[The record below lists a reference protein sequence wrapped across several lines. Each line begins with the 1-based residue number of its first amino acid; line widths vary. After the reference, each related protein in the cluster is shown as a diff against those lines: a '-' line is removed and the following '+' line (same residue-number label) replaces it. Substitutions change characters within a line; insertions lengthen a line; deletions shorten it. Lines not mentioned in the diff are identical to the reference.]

1 MIRPSEYHTIHHI
14 IHVYGENSAQSP
26 RRMFTTACSF
36 ASHFRQQMAQ
46 NADLP
51 SESCKN
57 FSGVIP
63 PNPRPVLGHRAV
75 LYRDSRCFGSH
86 NFQIV
91 PAHLLAIVTTQTRR
105 FFSQLALVLFWKTAI
120 RCHWVDCAADVSDRF
135 YDMPG
140 HGDLV
145 HWLLCHTHRCVVHR
159 PCTPVYVP
167 QLLAQLHQTAGDLP
181 MLSAVRGAS
190 HRCVYYYYYEI

>member
-1 MIRPSEYHTIHHI
+1 MYAVVQPCCIYFDVSKYGGITSYDITFCVGFFQNDDNQVNIGLLWLGLVSYHTIHHI

-63 PNPRPVLGHRAV
+63 PNPCPVLGHRAV

-105 FFSQLALVLFWKTAI
+105 FFHSW
-120 RCHWVDCAADVSDRF
+120 H
-135 YDMPG
+135 
-140 HGDLV
+140 
-145 HWLLCHTHRCVVHR
+145 LCSFER
-159 PCTPVYVP
+159 PP
-167 QLLAQLHQTAGDLP
+167 
-181 MLSAVRGAS
+181 
-190 HRCVYYYYYEI
+190 